1 MAYLRGDQ
9 YVWDDGERLHIW
21 VADGYDGWDESGW
34 AVDEDG
40 QRRSDAMNASGV
52 SIPMEI
58 MDEYVVMRLAQLL
71 REGKLHETI
80 APAIEDQNFG
90 ANALREDYR
99 EIEKALL
106 GDRLEIQKTPAMQ
119 EQKLPSFFSRMTL
132 KLGSLWES
140 GR

>member
-80 APAIEDQNFG
+80 ARAIEDQNFG

-99 EIEKALL
+99 EIERALL
-106 GDRLEIQKTPAMQ
+106 GEGT
-119 EQKLPSFFSRMTL
+119 E
-132 KLGSLWES
+132 
-140 GR
+140 GRRGVEEVPPTV